1 MHTFLNPLF
10 HGILTDQKFI
20 CCLTVKYSAFL
31 KNATHMCFERKH
43 QGALMFTQHCI
54 VSFIAAVRG
63 AAKPDISAVK
73 MYILMTAI
81 WISYNRKG
89 TGIAD
94 CFCQMS

>member
-1 MHTFLNPLF
+1 
-10 HGILTDQKFI
+10 
-20 CCLTVKYSAFL
+20 
-31 KNATHMCFERKH
+31 
-43 QGALMFTQHCI
+43 MFTQHCI